1 MKRELWKAD
10 NWEEYRLEQEEKERI
25 KQAESG
31 TECGVRSIELEGVQT
46 GTGEEGE
53 DQIG

>member
-31 TECGVRSIELEGVQT
+31 TECGVRSIELEGVQVRA
-46 GTGEEGE
+46 GREGE